1 MVKPTDEP
9 EDWQKFVVF
18 LVFCGIFAVLGA
30 WAGCGKALM
39 EAAPGDPASLIA
51 CRCAGGA
58 IVGAVIGLVVAL
70 ILMGG
75 AL

>member
-1 MVKPTDEP
+1 
-9 EDWQKFVVF
+9 
-18 LVFCGIFAVLGA
+18 VLGA